1 MRTFRGIAMD
11 ASHAVALPG
20 QDAAHPDGQYGA
32 VAKWFHWIT
41 VGLIAI
47 ALPTGF
53 VIKFITGDSDG
64 AYKMAFYAIHESAGL
79 TILFAA
85 LARILW
91 KLTHPAPPHPADLPA
106 AMRFAAVATHHGLY
120 ALLIIQPV
128 LGFLATNA
136 WGFPLQG
143 QTAFLGFI
151 DLPKFMEASE
161 GLATGLSWAHTIGG
175 YLFVML
181 LAAHIGAAI
190 FHHAIRRDGTLMRM
204 L

>member
-1 MRTFRGIAMD
+1 MD
-11 ASHAVALPG
+11 ATSLPG
-20 QDAAHPDGQYGA
+20 QDAAHPDGQYGS

-41 VGLIAI
+41 VGLIAV

-53 VIKFITGDSDG
+53 VIKFITGESDG

-79 TILFAA
+79 TVLFAA

-91 KLTHPAPPHPADLPA
+91 KATHPPPPHPADLPA
-106 AMRFAAVATHHGLY
+106 AMRIAATATHHGLY
-120 ALLIIQPV
+120 ALLILQP
-128 LGFLATNA
+128 LMGFLATNA

-143 QTAFLGFI
+143 RTAYLGLI

-161 GLATGLSWAHTIGG
+161 GLAKMLSLVHTIGG
-175 YLFVML
+175 YLFVLL

-190 FHHAIRRDGTLMRM
+190 FHHAIRKDGTLMRM